1 MTSKDTKKKWGDT
14 IDWLRLKSEFF
25 RDSEETVS
33 GFLRKKL
40 GIQKPTT
47 KEKRKTRGWGE
58 EKKQF
63 IEETLEWAKTNLQ
76 ARIWEAYAV
85 PLEQLNKLKKG
96 VFDILFARLSQISNN
111 VKIEL
116 DPATGEK
123 RVLLTGAVP
132 TKELIEILRVVKTEL
147 WEATSINQWQLWEDE
162 KKLVREI
169 SSVKIV

>member
-1 MTSKDTKKKWGDT
+1 MASKDTKKITEGT

-47 KEKRKTRGWGE
+47 KEKRKTKGWTE
-58 EKKQF
+58 EKRQF

-85 PLEQLNKLKKG
+85 PMEQLNKLKKW

-111 VKIEL
+111 VKIEV
-116 DPATGEK
+116 DPETGK
-123 RVLLTGAVP
+123 QSVVLSWAVP
-132 TKELIEILRVVKTEL
+132 TKELIEILKVVKTEL
-147 WEATSINQWQLWEDE
+147 WEATNISQWQLWEDE